1 MRIIIIRHLHPLK
14 YTSLFRLYSIIG
26 RVSWGVPLFI
36 QQKTTIYKKS
46 EAWNGYTIFNAPDK
60 GAVLIDM
67 NGNEVHVWKDIAG
80 FPNKMLPGGYLLG
93 NANYSSDYYKNNKY
107 REYSDVIQVDWE
119 GNVVWSFNRLEQ
131 IKDPTGACTW
141 SARQHHDFQR
151 EGNPVGYYA
160 PNLIPKIDSGN
171 TLLLCHRHTKN
182 PNISDK
188 LLLDDIFIEVD
199 WQGNIV
205 WEWVASDHF
214 AELGLGDA
222 ARNVFY
228 RNPNLI
234 HIDRDIGDY
243 LHINS
248 VSRLGPNKHYDNG
261 NEIFHPENII
271 WSSRETNIF
280 AIISRKT
287 GQIVWRIG
295 PDYTEDRL
303 KHLGIIIGQHHV
315 HLIPQG
321 LPGAGNI
328 LLFDNGGHAGYGL
341 PTPTSSYGLKNA
353 SRDYSRVLEFDP
365 INLQI
370 VWQHSAVELG
380 YRTPQNGY
388 RFYSPYVSSVQRLP
402 NGNTL
407 ITEGADGRIIEVT
420 QDHKIVW
427 EYISPY
433 QFTGYTWENMVYR
446 AYRVPYDWV
455 PQLDKPDEIELPDI
469 DNRQF
474 HIKA

>member
-1 MRIIIIRHLHPLK
+1 M
-14 YTSLFRLYSIIG
+14 
-26 RVSWGVPLFI
+26 
-36 QQKTTIYKKS
+36 
-46 EAWNGYTIFNAPDK
+46 
-60 GAVLIDM
+60 
-67 NGNEVHVWKDIAG
+67 HVWKNIAG
-80 FPNKMLPGGYLLG
+80 FPNKVLPEGYLLG
-93 NANYSSDYYKNNKY
+93 SGNYSSDYYAYGKY
-107 REYSDVIQVDWE
+107 GEYSDVVQLDWE

-131 IKDPTGACTW
+131 VKDSTGCAFW
-141 SARQHHDFQR
+141 AARQHHDLQR

-160 PNLIPKIDSGN
+160 PNLTSKIDSGN
-171 TLLLCHRHTKN
+171 TLLLCHRHIRN
-182 PNISDK
+182 PKISDK

-205 WEWVASDHF
+205 WLWAASDHF
-214 AELGLGDA
+214 DELGLEDA
-222 ARNVFY
+222 AKNVFY
-228 RNPNLI
+228 RDPNLVNI
-234 HIDRDIGDY
+234 ERDIGDY

-248 VSRLGPNKHYDNG
+248 LSRLGPNKHYDNG
-261 NEIFHPENII
+261 NEIFHPNNVI
-271 WSSRETNIF
+271 WSSREANIF
-280 AIISRKT
+280 AITSRKT
-287 GQIVWRIG
+287 GNIVWKVG

-303 KHLGIIIGQHHV
+303 KHLGGIIGQHHV
-315 HLIPQG
+315 HMIPQE

-341 PTPTSSYGLKNA
+341 PTPTSPYGLKNA
-353 SRDYSRVLEFDP
+353 NRDSSRVLELDP

-380 YRTPQNGY
+380 YKTPLNGY

-433 QFTGYTWENMVYR
+433 QFSGYTWENMVYR
-446 AYRVPYDWV
+446 AYRIPYDWI
-455 PQLDKPDEIELPDI
+455 PQLDKPNEIELPDI
-469 DNRQF
+469 DNAQF
-474 HIKA
+474 HIKV